1 MLRSQTKELS
11 FYGIYYCN
19 FGTFVLNVR
28 EGTGLRIVFTLHAN
42 SCIEYEVS
50 QRESLKTMHIAMLF
64 YIEFQR
70 KGYEKKR
77 SD

>member
-42 SCIEYEVS
+42 SGIEYEVS
-50 QRESLKTMHIAMLF
+50 QRESLKTMLF
-64 YIEFQR
+64 YIEV
-70 KGYEKKR
+70 
-77 SD
+77 